1 MVDRQ
6 YALQFLAA
14 LLVTQLSELPV
25 VWYLLSRH
33 VADNGER
40 LGAGRIATAC
50 FFANMATLPYLWFV
64 YPEIFPYRAAITL
77 GEATALF
84 AEALLYM
91 ILLRVSL
98 RSAFFCSLVA
108 NVFSVLVGLVIMPP
122 FP

>member
-1 MVDRQ
+1 MVDRE

-33 VADNGER
+33 VAGEH
-40 LGAGRIATAC
+40 LGAVRIATAC

-64 YPEIFPYRAAITL
+64 YPEIFPYRVAITL

-91 ILLRVSL
+91 IMLRVSL

-108 NVFSVLVGLVIMPP
+108 NVFSVLVGLIIMPP